1 MSRDSQV
8 WLYEVIRL
16 EVGKALPKVLES
28 GFAPKSEAT
37 RENARKILKARFE
50 DNDWPRTN
58 GGLKPEAVRFLNDND
73 EEVVRYTVVELLSG
87 EGIKMPKRAKGGKT
101 RAEAMSGPGP

>member
-1 MSRDSQV
+1 MAIDATMRPGARSYSLAESIVEGQRISRDSQV

-37 RENARKILKARFE
+37 RENARKILKARS
-50 DNDWPRTN
+50 RITT
-58 GGLKPEAVRFLNDND
+58 GRAQTAV
-73 EEVVRYTVVELLSG
+73 
-87 EGIKMPKRAKGGKT
+87 
-101 RAEAMSGPGP
+101 